1 VHKLNFLF
9 HKLAKNF
16 VQCRVKFALKSSL
29 TNLYKND
36 NSTAYPMHAFK
47 LHLHAPNFKIITMND
62 LAYLSKQEVMRLF
75 NIRDRT
81 FYSWIEKE
89 ILFTIDGADGQKRY
103 DVSKALK
110 LKNINSAD
118 VTSLLAAP
126 ANVIPEEEEENEIII
141 EKPNLPNELVSN
153 LKNQLETLKVELSE
167 ERLRSEDLKNKMR
180 IFDSQQ
186 KLIGEVRA
194 NENQLMELAQKRE
207 NNLMAVFQER
217 MKEII
222 VLSQENENIHYDK
235 ILESVKQV
243 QSEREKSLKGIFKIS
258 LIFVGVLFFFI
269 VFVGYRFYHNQDI
282 RIDDLKTEKEN
293 LLKKTFEKEE
303 LAQNEI
309 KKNAERMLALH
320 QEHEKEI
327 KIIDE
332 NNQKKIEAEKQT
344 LSSFYTQNIKNL
356 EKQLESIAKEKNS
369 IKDDKDELRIQIQ
382 ILELKF
388 KNVLDEL
395 LNEKKSNTMATKDLD
410 GLRKSLI
417 EINDSLNKLREKSS
431 AQNITPAPV
440 LEAIKEP
447 TPIVTPAPD
456 IKEAP

>member
-1 VHKLNFLF
+1 
-9 HKLAKNF
+9 
-16 VQCRVKFALKSSL
+16 
-29 TNLYKND
+29 
-36 NSTAYPMHAFK
+36 
-47 LHLHAPNFKIITMND
+47 MNE

-89 ILFTIDGADGQKRY
+89 ILFTIDDADGQKRY

-110 LKNINSAD
+110 LKNISSSD
-118 VTSLLAAP
+118 VTSLLASP
-126 ANVIPEEEEENEIII
+126 ANVVLDEEEENEPII
-141 EKPNLPNELVSN
+141 EKASVPNELVSN
-153 LKNQLETLKVELSE
+153 LKNQLETLKAELSE
-167 ERLRSEDLKNKMR
+167 ERARSEDLKNKMR

-258 LIFVGVLFFFI
+258 LIFVGVLFFFVLI
-269 VFVGYRFYHNQDI
+269 VGYRFYHNQDI
-282 RIDDLKTEKEN
+282 RIDDLKNEKEN
-293 LLKKTFEKEE
+293 LLNKTFEKEE
-303 LAQNEI
+303 QARNEL
-309 KKNAERMLALH
+309 KKNTERILALH

-327 KIIDE
+327 KALDE
-332 NNQKKIEAEKQT
+332 NSQKKIESEKQV
-344 LSSFYTQNIKNL
+344 LASFYTQNIKNL
-356 EKQLESIAKEKNS
+356 EKQLELISKEKNS

-395 LNEKKSNTMATKDLD
+395 LNEKKSNTIATKDLD

-417 EINDSLNKLREKSS
+417 EINDSLNKLREKSAS
-431 AQNITPAPV
+431 SNLAPEPVKELAPITTPPA
-440 LEAIKEP
+440 ETKEVP
-447 TPIVTPAPD
+447 
-456 IKEAP
+456 

>member
-1 VHKLNFLF
+1 
-9 HKLAKNF
+9 
-16 VQCRVKFALKSSL
+16 
-29 TNLYKND
+29 
-36 NSTAYPMHAFK
+36 MHAPF
-47 LHLHAPNFKIITMND
+47 LHLHKPYFKIIPMNE
-62 LAYLSKQEVMRLF
+62 LAYLTKQEVMRLF

-89 ILFTIDGADGQKRY
+89 ILFTIDDADGQKRY
-103 DVSKALK
+103 DISKALK
-110 LKNINSAD
+110 LKNISSSD
-118 VTSLLAAP
+118 VTSLLASP
-126 ANVIPEEEEENEIII
+126 ANVIPEEEEESEQIA
-141 EKPNLPNELVSN
+141 EKPSATTDLVVN
-153 LKNQLETLKVELSE
+153 LKNQLETLKIELSE
-167 ERLRSEDLKNKMR
+167 ERMRSEDLKLKMR

-207 NNLMAVFQER
+207 NNLMAAFQER

-258 LIFVGVLFFFI
+258 LLFVGVLFFF
-269 VFVGYRFYHNQDI
+269 VLLVGYRFYNNQDQ
-282 RIDDLKTEKEN
+282 RIDDLKNEKET
-293 LLKKTFEKEE
+293 LLNKTFEKEE
-303 LAQNEI
+303 QARNEL
-309 KKNAERMLALH
+309 KKNTDKLLALQ
-320 QEHEKEI
+320 QEHEKE
-327 KIIDE
+327 KKAIDE
-332 NNQKKIEAEKQT
+332 NSRNKIESEKQ
-344 LSSFYTQNIKNL
+344 LLASFYTQNIKNL
-356 EKQLESIAKEKNS
+356 EKQLELISKEKNN

-417 EINDSLNKLREKSS
+417 EINESLNKLREKS
-431 AQNITPAPV
+431 TAPSLPPEPV
-440 LEAIKEP
+440 KE
-447 TPIVTPAPD
+447 VTPQPVEP
-456 IKEAP
+456 KEAP